1 MKLNDSLIGLLLIAF
16 SAGIIALAYS
26 FPPMPGQPFGP
37 SLLPTLIAVGLI
49 LASVVLIVRGLRA
62 DPRQAWLELDEWV
75 QTPKLVFDFVLM
87 IGAVAFYIALSDEL
101 GYLIAAPLALFAFLV
116 ATGVRLLQALPIAVL
131 VPPGIHYI
139 FYTVLKVPL
148 PWGLLTDYAW

>member
-1 MKLNDSLIGLLLIAF
+1 MKLNDALIGVLLIAF
-16 SAGIIALAYS
+16 SAGIIAVAS
-26 FPPMPGQPFGP
+26 RFPPLPGQPFGP

-49 LASVVLIVRGLRA
+49 LAGAVLIARGLRA
-62 DPRQAWLELDEWV
+62 RPGQAWLEVDDWV
-75 QTPKLVFDFVLM
+75 RTPKLVFDLALM

-101 GYLIAAPLALFAFLV
+101 GYLIVAPLALFAFLL
-116 ATGVRLLQALPIAVL
+116 ATGVRPLAALPVAVL
-131 VPPGIHYI
+131 VPPIIHYI